1 LTSRNSGLYA
11 TNPENKFMLYNIT
24 SINRS
29 QQYKVAARQW
39 ISEINFF
46 STETAFLQNLLQGC
60 IPLLSDKTFAEKRK
74 MTVKRL
80 IKLEADK
87 NYSDHI
93 LTEQFEMLEHA
104 ARVRLPENEVEL
116 ACKQMELEFLMGSLN
131 EEYREVKRELFLLI
145 ESVFPEH
152 KR

>member
-1 LTSRNSGLYA
+1 
-11 TNPENKFMLYNIT
+11 
-24 SINRS
+24 
-29 QQYKVAARQW
+29 
-39 ISEINFF
+39 
-46 STETAFLQNLLQGC
+46 
-60 IPLLSDKTFAEKRK
+60 
-74 MTVKRL
+74 
-80 IKLEADK
+80 
-87 NYSDHI
+87 
-93 LTEQFEMLEHA
+93 MLEHA